1 MTVVTVIIPV
11 SPIVSHPDT
20 AILDETIES
29 IRFHHPDAEILI
41 TFDGVR
47 PEQKHRRQD
56 YEEHIQRVLWKADHD
71 PLWRPVCPFIFEEHR
86 HQSGMLKAVIDEIRT
101 PLLLYVEADCPLV
114 TDEPIDWGNITDFI
128 TSGASNLVR
137 LHHEGVIPEA
147 HKHMMLQRTKHY
159 NDHDPDNDWR
169 PRSIMTYM
177 QTVQWSQRPHIASTA
192 YYRRILDAHF
202 SPDSRCF
209 IEDRMHGIVDN
220 AYRRDGIQGWNQ
232 HRLHIY
238 HPDTGNIKRSYT
250 TDGRAGEP
258 KYDATQLW

>member
-1 MTVVTVIIPV
+1 MNITVVVPV
-11 SPIVSHPDT
+11 SPILSHPDT
-20 AILDETIES
+20 TIIDETIQS

-47 PEQKHRRQD
+47 PEQKHRTDD
-56 YEEHIQRVLWKADHD
+56 YEEHIQRVLWKADHN

-101 PLLLYVEADCPLV
+101 PLMLYVEADCPLV
-114 TDEPIDWGNITDFI
+114 TDEPIDWYAICDLI
-128 TSGASNLVR
+128 KSGESNLVR
-137 LHHEGVIPEA
+137 LHHEA
-147 HKHMMLQRTKHY
+147 HVLSEHYHMVHGFLGIDPGEYIGDRPHAPYMRT
-159 NDHDPDNDWR
+159 
-169 PRSIMTYM
+169 S
-177 QTVQWSQRPHIASTA
+177 QWSQRPHIASTA
-192 YYRRILDAHF
+192 YYRRILEAHF

-209 IEDRMHGIVDN
+209 IEDRMHGVVDN

-238 HPDTGNIKRSYT
+238 HPDGGNIKRSYT

-258 KYDATQLW
+258 KYDATQVW